1 MISNNTKIDIL
12 LQEKGLGVTNFVRYV
27 HVIEN
32 EKQELFLTHKVS
44 PLGRMRDEFYMGWC
58 LDSETYWGAEFW
70 DRDVIEIIAHSIS
83 DTTSIPIS
91 MEAVQLIDLF
101 NSTTEKDILHL
112 AFYTR
117 LPDSRHFKHW
127 SDWDDDEKW
136 LPIDSA
142 LEFAPY
148 QEDKRIIQSVKN
160 GATNLLEGHYSLQ
173 TNFKRLHELMAAFAQ
188 LPTAR
193 VGQGYSPRKRGASSN
208 GPNLDLEAQTH
219 AFLEAH
225 PFLNAFPNYVQF
237 LKCYAG
243 AAFYAPDGSIF
254 IDIFGFVDT
263 VTLTVTD
270 EESPIIDQEGYYTFC
285 TGSVTT
291 KWGLEEREDYFAF
304 SLDATG
310 NRKQGIYEY
319 VTRKDGPPYYFLC
332 NQSFLSWLQDATSR
346 RE

>member
-1 MISNNTKIDIL
+1 MISNNTKVDIL
-12 LQEKGLGVTNFVRYV
+12 LQEKGLYVTYFVRYV

-32 EKQELFLTHKVS
+32 EKQELFLTHKVES
-44 PLGRMRDEFYMGWC
+44 LGRMRDDFYMGWC
-58 LDSETYWGAEFW
+58 LDSQTYWGVDFW
-70 DRDVIEIIAHSIS
+70 DRDVIEIIAQSIS
-83 DTTSIPIS
+83 QTTNIPIS

-112 AFYTR
+112 AFYTK

-136 LPIDSA
+136 LPIDEA
-142 LEFAPY
+142 LDFAPY
-148 QEDKRIIQSVKN
+148 EEDKRIIQLVKN

-193 VGQGYSPRKRGASSN
+193 VGQGYEHPTA
-208 GPNLDLEAQTH
+208 PNLDLQAETD
-219 AFLEAH
+219 AFLDAH

-243 AAFYAPDGSIF
+243 AAFHAPDGSIF
-254 IDIFGFVDT
+254 IDIFGFIDT

-270 EESPIIDQEGYYTFC
+270 EESPIIDAEGYYTFC
-285 TGSVTT
+285 TGLVTT
-291 KWGLEEREDYFAF
+291 KSGLETKEDYFAF
-304 SLDATG
+304 GFDATG

-319 VTRKDGPPYYFLC
+319 VTRKDGESYYFLC
-332 NQSFLSWLQDATSR
+332 NRSFLSWLEEAFV
-346 RE
+346 EWLNLKM